1 MATLMKD
8 RWLSGLA
15 ISLLVLVSVA
25 GTFPVNYAGDVFALE
40 IWKLTIPLDDDG
52 DGAADEVTMPTL
64 RKFEDPGFF
73 LLSKT
78 GDSILFRAR
87 CGDATAAGSVSPHSQ
102 LREIK
107 KKTETPASWGSKDGQ
122 VHNLTITL
130 AINAVPKSKPQVVVA
145 GIYAGD
151 EEVLT
156 ICLEGTKLLLKCL
169 DFKTITLEESYLT
182 GTKVD
187 LMIIID
193 KGRIR
198 AFRGATPLKEWPCEK
213 SGLHFRAGCEVLSN
227 PAGSPTGDFGEVEIQ
242 KLFVT
247 HKPE

>member
-1 MATLMKD
+1 MATLMKG
-8 RWLSGLA
+8 RWRSGLA
-15 ISLLVLVSVA
+15 ISLLVLVGA
-25 GTFPVNYAGDVFALE
+25 PGAFPLDYAGDVFSLE

-87 CGDATAAGSVSPHSQ
+87 CGDATAAGSSSPHSQ

-107 KKTETPASWGSKDGQ
+107 KNTETPASWGARDGQ
-122 VHNLTITL
+122 AHNLTITL
-130 AINAVPKSKPQVVVA
+130 AVNAVPKTKPHVVA
-145 GIYAGD
+145 AGVYAGD
-151 EEVLT
+151 EEILT

-169 DFKTITLEESYLT
+169 DFETITLEETYLP

-187 LMIIID
+187 LMILID

-198 AFRGATPLKEWPCEK
+198 AFRGSTELKEWPCEK
-213 SGLHFRAGCEVLSN
+213 SGLHFRAGCEVLSV
-227 PAGSPTGDFGEVEIQ
+227 PGGDPTVDFGEVEIP